1 MVGMVTSRTG
11 TGAYRA
17 WRSRVLSLARA
28 EGLVLCPDCGR
39 ELEWGTS
46 LRPRSPEP
54 DHVVPAALGGRNT
67 LDNARVVCRECNQR
81 RGSRA
86 IPASAPTAP
95 HTVGVLW

>member
-1 MVGMVTSRTG
+1 M
-11 TGAYRA
+11 
-17 WRSRVLSLARA
+17 
-28 EGLVLCPDCGR
+28 
-39 ELEWGTS
+39 
-46 LRPRSPEP
+46 
-54 DHVVPAALGGRNT
+54 VPAALGGRNT